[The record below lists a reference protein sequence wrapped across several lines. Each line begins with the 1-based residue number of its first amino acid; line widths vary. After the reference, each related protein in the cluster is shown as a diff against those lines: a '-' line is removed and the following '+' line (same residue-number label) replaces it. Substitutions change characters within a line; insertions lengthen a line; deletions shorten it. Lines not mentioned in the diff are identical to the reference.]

1 MLLNKFRTKYGV
13 RAEIDERDNIIKVEV
28 ENLLLSGTTTEAA
41 LSSLDKRL
49 ASILGTQNSQGQPK
63 SQYSNQDNNN
73 NQPLPS

>member
-49 ASILGTQNSQGQPK
+49 ASILGTQT
-63 SQYSNQDNNN
+63 Y
-73 NQPLPS
+73 

>member
-1 MLLNKFRTKYGV
+1 MLLNKFRTNYGV

-49 ASILGTQNSQGQPK
+49 ASILGTQNS
-63 SQYSNQDNNN
+63 
-73 NQPLPS
+73 